1 MKLDAKKLNSLK
13 SFDCYLDE
21 QYGMENSVERKEFE
35 AKARA
40 WYYAELLKG
49 KSERQNIMKK
59 AKR

>member
-1 MKLDAKKLNSLK
+1 
-13 SFDCYLDE
+13 
-21 QYGMENSVERKEFE
+21 MENSVERKEFE